1 VPREHA
7 PIEFDDAGYGHVS
20 FPADAMDDLV
30 LVRTDGTPTY
40 NFANVV
46 DDSNMGITHVIRGDD
61 HLSNTPRQILIYE
74 ALGREV
80 PTFAHLPMI
89 LGADGK
95 KLSKRHGATNVE
107 EYRDR
112 GYLPDTMVNFLAL
125 LGWSLDGETTVIP
138 PAQIARDFSL
148 ERVTKKDSVFDEK
161 KLDWLNGV
169 YIREMDTDAWYS
181 AAAPWLAGAR
191 AAGLARAAE
200 IAAPATATGA
210 AKTYPTPTKEEAEAA
225 RRETHLPQNG
235 FDDMTWQA
243 ALADVDDNP
252 EFYKKTCPLV
262 IERLT
267 RFDEIPSKLEYL
279 FWGPNVALDE
289 KSVQKVLLKDGARA
303 DEALA
308 ICREVLAD
316 ESRAWEFEGLQE
328 ACRAAGE
335 AAGLKPKLLF
345 QPLRVAVCGNQ
356 VSPPLFE
363 SIELMPREDVLARI
377 DATIKAVF

>member
-1 VPREHA
+1 
-7 PIEFDDAGYGHVS
+7 
-20 FPADAMDDLV
+20 
-30 LVRTDGTPTY
+30 
-40 NFANVV
+40 
-46 DDSNMGITHVIRGDD
+46 
-61 HLSNTPRQILIYE
+61 
-74 ALGREV
+74 
-80 PTFAHLPMI
+80 
-89 LGADGK
+89 
-95 KLSKRHGATNVE
+95 
-107 EYRDR
+107 
-112 GYLPDTMVNFLAL
+112 MVNFLAL

-138 PAQIARDFSL
+138 PVQIARDFSL

-169 YIREMDTDAWYS
+169 YIREMDVDAWYS
-181 AAAPWLAGAR
+181 AAAPWLAGSR
-191 AAGLARAAE
+191 AAGLARADELACE
-200 IAAPATATGA
+200 GTGA
-210 AKTYPTPTKEEAEAA
+210 KVYSTPTKEEAEAA

-252 EFYKKTCPLV
+252 EFYKKACPLV

-267 RFDEIPSKLEYL
+267 RFDEIPGKLEYL

>member
-1 VPREHA
+1 
-7 PIEFDDAGYGHVS
+7 
-20 FPADAMDDLV
+20 
-30 LVRTDGTPTY
+30 
-40 NFANVV
+40 
-46 DDSNMGITHVIRGDD
+46 
-61 HLSNTPRQILIYE
+61 
-74 ALGREV
+74 
-80 PTFAHLPMI
+80 
-89 LGADGK
+89 
-95 KLSKRHGATNVE
+95 
-107 EYRDR
+107 
-112 GYLPDTMVNFLAL
+112 
-125 LGWSLDGETTVIP
+125 
-138 PAQIARDFSL
+138 
-148 ERVTKKDSVFDEK
+148 VTKKDSVFDEK

-200 IAAPATATGA
+200 IAGAEGAEGGEGAADNAQAANAPAAAAPATATGA
-210 AKTYPTPTKEEAEAA
+210 AKTYPTPTKEEVEAA

-252 EFYKKTCPLV
+252 EFYKKACPLV

-267 RFDEIPSKLEYL
+267 RFDEIPGKLEYL